1 MEKASTSIRI
11 VEIILGA
18 ITVGLSAFI
27 ISNPGVT
34 TFIFVTF
41 LGFALIMVG
50 ISKIIVGAALK
61 DSTKSFK
68 GISIAIGVI
77 SVIGGIFALVNP
89 IGAVAALILVI
100 SIFILIHGVGLIASG
115 ITQKGTQKGLRIANI
130 VLGVIAVAFAALIYA
145 NPDWAVAMMII
156 LLALGLLFNG
166 IASIISGIFGIRI
179 AKI

>member
-1 MEKASTSIRI
+1 VEKASTGIRI

-18 ITVGLSAFI
+18 ITVGLSALVL
-27 ISNPGVT
+27 SNPGFT
-34 TFIFVTF
+34 TLFFVTL
-41 LGFALIMVG
+41 LGIALVMVG
-50 ISKIIVGAALK
+50 ISKIIAGAVLK
-61 DSTKSFK
+61 ENTKSLR

-100 SIFILIHGVGLIASG
+100 SIFILIHGVGLVASG

-145 NPDWAVAMMII
+145 NPDWAVAMMVI

-166 IASIISGIFGIRI
+166 VASIVSGIFGIRI
-179 AKI
+179 TKV